1 MNGSAPFRVGIDAV
15 IVDNTEAPTIRK
27 QLKLDWR
34 ETANW
39 HMSIGLM
46 RDFCVLALVVFA
58 MSGCINAPVQE
69 MSDARQAVE
78 AAAAA
83 DAADQA
89 PEAFI
94 TATAH
99 IQHAETALQH
109 GNYKDARQHAIWA
122 KLHALEARE
131 EALAH

>member
-1 MNGSAPFRVGIDAV
+1 
-15 IVDNTEAPTIRK
+15 
-27 QLKLDWR
+27 
-34 ETANW
+34 
-39 HMSIGLM
+39 MSIGLI
-46 RDFCVLALVVFA
+46 RDLYILALVVFT
-58 MSGCINAPVQE
+58 MSGCVNAPVQE

-83 DAADQA
+83 DAANEA

-99 IQHAETALQH
+99 IQRAEIALQH
-109 GNYKDARQHAIWA
+109 GNYKDAREHAIWA